1 LSREAP
7 QLGQDGIH
15 DNADAVGR
23 EADGFASGQPQKTI
37 EGLYYL

>member
-1 LSREAP
+1 LLQESL
-7 QLGQDGIH
+7 QFGQEGIH